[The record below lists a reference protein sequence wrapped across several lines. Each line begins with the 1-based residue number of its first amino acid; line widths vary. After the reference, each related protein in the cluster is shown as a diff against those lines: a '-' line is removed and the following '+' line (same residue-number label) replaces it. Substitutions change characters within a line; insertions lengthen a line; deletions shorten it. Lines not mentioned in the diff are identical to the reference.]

1 MKNWNCKIAAI
12 GIRSAVLP
20 FLIATTAI
28 AAEFHYPGQDWQQ
41 CSAAEAG
48 WDQEKFDAALDFAM
62 SRKSSSVVVV
72 QAGRIIAERHSELS
86 HPSDRYSA
94 MKLGKTSDG
103 HAIEDVA
110 SVQKSVVSLLVGV
123 TVDKGLLNLDDSV
136 QKHLGI
142 GWSNADKEQEAPIT
156 IRHLITMTSGLNTKL
171 KYAADAGTRWAYNTN
186 AYAKSLAC
194 LEAVTGLSA
203 NELTSQWLLNRIG
216 MRDSRW
222 AKRTWLADT
231 GVDANV
237 SGFATSARDL
247 ARFGLLVLA
256 SGKWQDQSLVSPE
269 YLQSALTASQQLN
282 PSYGYLWWLNGQSSA
297 IRGGRKVDG
306 PLNSSAPADLVAG
319 LGALGRKCYVVPSLN
334 LVVVRLGDN
343 PEGSGQANFDAEFW
357 RQLMLAR
364 KP

>member
-1 MKNWNCKIAAI
+1 MLSC
-12 GIRSAVLP
+12 
-20 FLIATTAI
+20 LIATMGT
-28 AAEFHYPGQDWQQ
+28 AAEFHFPGQDWQQ
-41 CSAAEAG
+41 HSAAEAG
-48 WDQEKFDAALDFAM
+48 WDQEKLAVAFDFAM

-86 HPSDRYSA
+86 NPSDRYLA
-94 MKLGKTSDG
+94 MKLGTTADG

-110 SVQKSVVSLLVGV
+110 SVQKSVISLLVGV
-123 TVDKGLLNLDDSV
+123 AVDKGLLNLEDPV

-142 GWSNADKEQEAPIT
+142 GWSNADKQQEAPIT
-156 IRHLITMTSGLNTKL
+156 IRHLITMTSGLNTQL
-171 KYAADAGTRWAYNTN
+171 KFVDDASTRWAYNTN

-222 AKRTWLADT
+222 AKRGWLADT

-237 SGFATSARDL
+237 YGFATSARDL

-256 SGKWQDQSLVSPE
+256 NGKWQDQFLVSPE
-269 YLQSALTASQQLN
+269 YLRSALTASQQLN

-297 IRGGRKVDG
+297 ILNGRKVDG

-319 LGALGRKCYVVPSLN
+319 LA
-334 LVVVRLGDN
+334 RLAA
-343 PEGSGQANFDAEFW
+343 SAMSCRRW
-357 RQLMLAR
+357 IWL
-364 KP
+364 